1 MLPSGVVTGTTCS
14 VLGTNNFE
22 FYSNISIYPNPFTNV
37 FSVNSDARGSIVVY
51 DVMGKI
57 IKTKNLDLGIT
68 KLDLSNYPG
77 GIYIMKVTNDNN
89 QIKTVKLIKQ

>member
-37 FSVNSDARGSIVVY
+37 FSVNSNARGSIEDY

-57 IKTKNLDLGIT
+57 IKTKKLDLGIA
-68 KLDLSNYPG
+68 KLDLSNSPS
-77 GIYIMKVTNDNN
+77 GIYLMKVTNVND
-89 QIKTVKLIKQ
+89 QIKTVKLIKH